1 MIFRETMLKFGC
13 LHPEIWEGYITAVGR
28 VRAERPDRMSG
39 RPVHILDSMSL
50 LTASTTSAEE

>member
-1 MIFRETMLKFGC
+1 MIGFHALVDKER
-13 LHPEIWEGYITAVGR
+13 YIPAVSR
-28 VRAERPDRMSG
+28 VRAERPEHMSG

>member
-1 MIFRETMLKFGC
+1 MLEFGC
-13 LHPEIWEGYITAVGR
+13 QHPETWDGCIPAVGR
-28 VRAERPDRMSG
+28 VRAERPEHMSG

>member
-1 MIFRETMLKFGC
+1 MLKFGC